1 MPILLRRETA
11 ESFFKYTLALAV
23 FSVLSANSAAFSS
36 PQVSSDPP
44 LRATLQVEGDDK
56 NSVVLSLITTLIV
69 MRYPSPENFNY
80 EHIDEKMNFI
90 FISGKN
96 AIVDSYVNPAHLDF
110 LDQKMIKLLS
120 QEPSQSDYC
129 YVNNFSLSDGGRMN
143 ITIFNDDDPD
153 GIGEDIYRCLT
164 ASLTDHLTG
173 TTSKF
178 NPEKWREAFT
188 QLLAPVSLQIDE
200 K

>member
-1 MPILLRRETA
+1 MLNLLRKEIA
-11 ESFFKYTLALAV
+11 ESFFKYILLFAVVSVSSTSSVALP
-23 FSVLSANSAAFSS
+23 N
-36 PQVSSDPP
+36 PQMNSDPP

-69 MRYPSPENFNY
+69 MRYPSPESFNY

-90 FISGKN
+90 FVSGKN
-96 AIVDSYVNPAHLDF
+96 AIVDSYVNPDFLDF
-110 LDQKMIKLLS
+110 LGPKVVASLS
-120 QEPSQSDYC
+120 EDPSDSDYC
-129 YVNNFSLSDGGRMN
+129 YVNNFPLSDGGSMN

-164 ASLTDHLTG
+164 ASLTIHLTG
-173 TTSKF
+173 TTSEF
-178 NPEKWREAFT
+178 NPDKWREAFT
-188 QLLAPVSLQIDE
+188 QLLAPISLQIDE